1 MGKWLA
7 AGGVALI
14 VVLIVLWKQL
24 DSSPATAATPPP
36 AKPMADVPAPTFA
49 HVDPPAAKKAEAAP
63 AADGKPEKLDIM
75 SDAFFYKFSE
85 LTPAVLTRN
94 AAKCYEGIAK
104 RVHRNQKLTLKF
116 NMVIKD
122 GEVTVHDV
130 ETKANTLDD
139 NGLSSCFIAEIQR
152 AGWHDDSLPDGVW
165 PDELVLRP
173 ERGMKKYMR
182 DNIEYV
188 GAEAPK
194 Y

>member
-7 AGGVALI
+7 AGGVALL

-24 DSSPATAATPPP
+24 DSSPATAATPPA
-36 AKPMADVPAPTFA
+36 AKTQPTVPAPTYA
-49 HVDPPAAKKAEAAP
+49 HVAPPDAP
-63 AADGKPEKLDIM
+63 LVETPRADDGKPEKLDIM

-85 LTPAVLTRN
+85 LTPAVLTRE

-130 ETKANTLDD
+130 ETKANTLE
-139 NGLSSCFIAEIQR
+139 NTGLTTCFIQAIQR
-152 AGWHDDSLPDGVW
+152 SGWHDDTLPDGVW

-182 DNIEYV
+182 DNIDYV